1 MAIARPD
8 PKRMI
13 TNVYQIIITRQAQK
27 QIADLPVSVRKKID
41 KAILGL
47 KLQPRPD
54 GAIRLKGDRT
64 FYRIRVG
71 NYRILYT
78 IEDAELNAIVVKV
91 GDRMEVYE

>member
-1 MAIARPD
+1 MAVSRPD
-8 PKRMI
+8 PERMI
-13 TNVYQIIITRQAQK
+13 TNVYQIIITQQAQK

-54 GAIRLKGDRT
+54 GAIRLKGDRM

-78 IEDAELNAIVVKV
+78 IEDPELYVIVVKV
-91 GDRMEVYE
+91 GDEKEVYK